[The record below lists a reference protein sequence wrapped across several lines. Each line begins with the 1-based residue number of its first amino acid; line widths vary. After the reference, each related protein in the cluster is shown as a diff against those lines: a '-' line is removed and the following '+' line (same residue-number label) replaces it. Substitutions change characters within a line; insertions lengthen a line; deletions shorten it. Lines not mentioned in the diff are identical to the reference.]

1 MTAPSGA
8 WLLLDR
14 DSRSPVALPVPRQA
28 CLGLTRAV
36 LFQGAGWQHGGVA
49 TAAAWQAA
57 WEHAGGDP
65 AVAVCLSAWERHASG
80 ATRPPLRWIAAT
92 LVLGDDVRSGRAANA
107 IFVGESGWTDFV
119 ATVHG
124 PRAGEGTRFSND
136 GDRRRDEAQSLV
148 TAALAGSIDR
158 VAGPLPPAAV
168 VDPALEA
175 VTLRDAVRIALSV
188 EACAHRFEAEVR
200 ENRLAGMRELAYGAG
215 HEINNP
221 LANIAARAQALL
233 VEEIDPERRRRL
245 ATIVDQA
252 FRARDMIGGLM
263 IFARPPRPRQ
273 EATDLGPLLAG
284 VLEGSRPMAAV
295 RGARLDYELPGEP
308 LAAWIDGPQVEEAVR
323 AVVVNALEAVDPGG
337 RVAVSL
343 SAADSTDDKAPAAC
357 LIRVIDNGRGM
368 NEETARRALDP
379 FFSGREAGR
388 GIGLGLSKAWRLIDT
403 NGGVLEIDSR
413 PDDGT
418 CVTIRVP
425 RPSPSSALAAR

>member
-49 TAAAWQAA
+49 AGAAWQAV
-57 WEHAGGDP
+57 WEQAGGDP
-65 AVAVCLSAWERHASG
+65 TVAVCLSSWERHGSDVDR
-80 ATRPPLRWIAAT
+80 TPLRRIAAT
-92 LVLGDDVRSGRAANA
+92 LVLGDDVRSGRAAGA
-107 IFVGESGWTDFV
+107 MFVGEPAWAAFV
-119 ATVHG
+119 TTVNG
-124 PRAGEGTRFSND
+124 PRSGDVVRSSGDS
-136 GDRRRDEAQSLV
+136 DRRRDEAFKL
-148 TAALAGSIDR
+148 TAAVLAGAIDS
-158 VAGPLPPAAV
+158 VAGPLPSAAV
-168 VDPALEA
+168 VDPVAEAL
-175 VTLRDAVRIALSV
+175 VLRDAVQTAVSL
-188 EACAHRFEAEVR
+188 EACTHRFESAVR

-233 VEEIDPERRRRL
+233 VEETDPDRRRRL

-263 IFARPPRPRQ
+263 IFARPPRPHR
-273 EATDLGPLLAG
+273 ESTELGPLLTG
-284 VLEGSRPMAAV
+284 VLESSRPMAAV
-295 RGARLDYELPGEP
+295 RGVRLEYEPHARP

-337 RVAVSL
+337 RVEMSVTAL
-343 SAADSTDDKAPAAC
+343 DPAAHDVDPAC
-357 LIRVIDNGRGM
+357 LIRVIDNGHGM
-368 NEETARRALDP
+368 DEETARRALDP

-388 GIGLGLSKAWRLIDT
+388 GIGLGLSKAWRLIDI

-413 PDDGT
+413 PGHGT
-418 CVTIRVP
+418 CVTMRVP
-425 RPSPSSALAAR
+425 RLSQAPAAR